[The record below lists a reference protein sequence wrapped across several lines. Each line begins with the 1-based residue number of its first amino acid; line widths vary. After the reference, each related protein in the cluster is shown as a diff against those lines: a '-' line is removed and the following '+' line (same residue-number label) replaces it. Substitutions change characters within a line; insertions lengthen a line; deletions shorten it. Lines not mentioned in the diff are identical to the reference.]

1 MTVKRRKRPVRD
13 QGVSAFSAALHK
25 LCENTGALAVA
36 LVDAEGETVDYAG
49 QLDPFDI
56 KVTAA
61 EWRLVLTH
69 VVQSGVPH
77 WVGTHELFV
86 RAERQSYAL
95 IGLDAGY
102 ALVLQLARHAASLST
117 RALSEAVLE
126 ISREAGLELPTRFAV
141 HERWKRVKVRATSED
156 PKRPAW
162 VWHEGAWRELTVLGL
177 YREKSFTRRDRG
189 FRARLAN
196 GAEFFLVREPLGRW
210 YADGVTWLREG
221 PASSSST

>member
-1 MTVKRRKRPVRD
+1 MTVRRRELPVRD
-13 QGVSAFSAALHK
+13 QAVSAFSAALHK
-25 LCENTGALAVA
+25 LCENTGALAAA

-56 KVTAA
+56 KIAAA

-69 VVQSGVPH
+69 LVQSGVPH
-77 WVGTHELFV
+77 WAETHELFV

-95 IGLDAGY
+95 IGLEAGY
-102 ALVLQLARHAASLST
+102 AIVLQLAKHTASLST
-117 RALSEAVLE
+117 RALPEAVME
-126 ISREAGLELPTRFAV
+126 ISREAGLSLPSRFAA
-141 HERWKRVKVRATSED
+141 HERWRRVRVRATSDD

-177 YREKSFTRRDRG
+177 YREKGFTRRDRG

-210 YADGVTWLREG
+210 YADGVTWLCEG
-221 PASSSST
+221 PASSGPR